1 MHLLAYYTATIN
13 SVHDDYFTDYDKK
26 SFPITRVSITEP
38 QTITKVG
45 VTVNGIA

>member
-13 SVHDDYFTDYDKK
+13 SVNNDDFTDYEK
-26 SFPITRVSITEP
+26 FFRITRVSITEP

>member
-1 MHLLAYYTATIN
+1 MLLLAYYTATIN
-13 SVHDDYFTDYDKK
+13 SVHNDYFTYYDKK
-26 SFPITRVSITEP
+26 FFSITRVSITEP